1 MANLRLAMDAAFW
14 DLNVASSRT
23 LDGVVRSVAGEPAPS
38 STERASRTVR
48 PQQLSFL
55 RQVFPLG
62 IIPCVAPTP
71 YKDIGSFALQSLLLS
86 PAFSQMWFGL
96 VGQFRPWKLISSI
109 KKEIASTDDMDLSS
123 FRDIGKH
130 ILDKSLYALGFFS
143 QLSLT
148 DDTSLLFNVERH
160 GERKSARSKA
170 ILFHKL
176 PNHDVTL
183 EAAWPELYVERNGT
197 YWEVPSSA
205 SLDVSSLISEN
216 GFRYRFGLHKNSGNP
231 EAIGSSHSDVPLS
244 LMPGICAK
252 AAFSVEKSR
261 DFWRESEEPV
271 SQERKSEKK
280 PAWLISYDKQLK
292 DPHAA
297 VSAIIGGTCEVWFG
311 GNGNKGTS
319 SKDQT
324 GDEGIHRSS
333 SPLRNRNHFN
343 MDLFGSFGCSFQ
355 RGKFT
360 YDFNDLT
367 RVDARLDVS
376 SASALLKGFAHLVS
390 ATFKGQVQ
398 GEVNPLAYPRLNVIL
413 QQQIAGPILFRVDT
427 RFSFSSPSSSHL
439 PHVEDVIYGLSYS
452 LRMLQSGK
460 FLAWYSAKRKEGMVE
475 LRFFEF

>member
-14 DLNVASSRT
+14 DLNVASSQT
-23 LDGVVRSVAGEPAPS
+23 LDGVVRSVAGEPAPL
-38 STERASRTVR
+38 STARGSRTVR

-62 IIPCVAPTP
+62 IIPCFSPTT
-71 YKDIGSFALQSLLLS
+71 YKELGSFSLQSLLLS
-86 PAFSQMWFGL
+86 PAFSNMWFGL
-96 VGQFRPWKLISSI
+96 VGQFRPRKLISRI
-109 KKEIASTDDMDLSS
+109 KKEVRSTEDMDSS
-123 FRDIGKH
+123 TFKEIGKQL
-130 ILDKSLYALGFFS
+130 LDKSIYALGFFS

-160 GERKSARSKA
+160 GERKAPRSKA
-170 ILFHKL
+170 VLFHKL
-176 PNHDVTL
+176 PNYDVTL
-183 EAAWPELYVERNGT
+183 EAAWPELFVERNGT

-205 SLDVSSLISEN
+205 SFDVSSLISES
-216 GFRYRFGLHKNSGNP
+216 GFRYRFGLHKNNGNP
-231 EAIGSSHSDVPLS
+231 AAINSSHSDIPLS

-261 DFWRESEEPV
+261 DLWRESEETV

-280 PAWLISYDKQLK
+280 PPWLITYDKQLK

-297 VSAIIGGTCEVWFG
+297 VSAIIGGTCEAWFG

-324 GDEGIHRSS
+324 GDEGIHKSRS
-333 SPLRNRNHFN
+333 RNHFN

-360 YDFNDLT
+360 NDFNDLT
-367 RVDARLDVS
+367 RIDARLDVS
-376 SASALLKGFAHLVS
+376 SASALLKGFANLVS
-390 ATFKGQVQ
+390 TTFKGQVQ
-398 GEVNPLAYPRLNVIL
+398 GEVNPIASPRLNVIL
-413 QQQIAGPILFRVDT
+413 QQQIAGPIVFRVDT
-427 RFSFSSPSSSHL
+427 GVSFSSPSGSHR
-439 PHVEDVIYGLSYS
+439 PHIEDVIYGLSYS